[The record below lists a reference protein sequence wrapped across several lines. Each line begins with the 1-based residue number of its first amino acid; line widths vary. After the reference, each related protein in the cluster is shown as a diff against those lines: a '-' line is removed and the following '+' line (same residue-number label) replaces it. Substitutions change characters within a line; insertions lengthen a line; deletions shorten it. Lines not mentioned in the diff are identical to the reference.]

1 MRRFALLSAVA
12 VVLVAGLLPLLAMLA
27 GSVVVDGTVTLSV
40 YRKLFADPGRYLAS
54 LMHTLTLAGLTA
66 ALALALGLALGLLLG
81 KTDVPLRRVF
91 IVLLTVPLFV
101 PPYILAVSWSDVL
114 ARNGLLARALPER
127 AVSVLSA
134 WLYAMPGCVWVMSS
148 ALTPIVMILT
158 LVCLRTLNPR
168 LEEAARL
175 STGWSRTL
183 RHITLPMVKP
193 ALAFAILIVFLL
205 AAGEVG
211 VPMFLR
217 YSVYPVDTL
226 VQFAAFYDFAA
237 AAASAVPLLA
247 LVLVLL
253 SFERRYL
260 RDRTYR
266 LLAATPGST
275 VLLVPL
281 RRWRTPAL
289 LVVSLVALAF
299 VLLPL
304 SALLHTSL
312 SPFGYRE
319 AWLHTADSLIRSVLI
334 ATAGATALT
343 AVGFLCGYLIQRHAV
358 RWWRAVDTLTL
369 LLFTLPGTV
378 IGVGLI
384 ALWNHSATAMVYASS
399 AMIVLAYLAQYSALT
414 SRMSAAVLGSV
425 PTSLE
430 DAAQMSGAPWLARIG
445 TVVLPIALPG
455 VLAAWIVAFIFCLR
469 DLGASMLVYPAGADT
484 LPIRIFTLMANG
496 APSTIAAACVNLIAV
511 NLAMLA
517 ILAASLRA
525 LARHP

>member
-1 MRRFALLSAVA
+1 LRRFALLSAVA

-27 GSVVVDGTVTLSV
+27 QSLVVDGTVTLSV
-40 YRKLFADPGRYLAS
+40 YRRLFADPGRYLSS

-66 ALALALGLALGLLLG
+66 GIALACGLTLGLLLG
-81 KTDVPLRRVF
+81 KTDLPLRRVF

-101 PPYILAVSWSDVL
+101 PPYILAVSWSDLL

-127 AVSVLSA
+127 AIGFLSG
-134 WLYAMPGCVWVMSS
+134 WLYALPGCVWVMSS
-148 ALTPIVMILT
+148 ALTPIVMLLT

-168 LEEAARL
+168 LEEAARV
-175 STGWSRTL
+175 SAGWSPTL
-183 RHITLPMVKP
+183 RHVTLPILKP
-193 ALAFAILIVFLL
+193 ALAFAFLIVFLV

-211 VPMFLR
+211 VPMLLR
-217 YSVYPVDTL
+217 YAVYPVETL

-237 AAASAVPLLA
+237 AAATAVPLLA

-260 RDRTYR
+260 RERTYR

-275 VLLVPL
+275 ALLVPL
-281 RRWRTPAL
+281 RRWRSTAL
-289 LVVSLVALAF
+289 LAVGLVSLAF

-304 SALLHTSL
+304 SALLHASL
-312 SPFGYRE
+312 TPFGYRE
-319 AWLHTADSLIRSVLI
+319 AWLHTADSLIRSVLV

-343 AVGFLCGYLIQRHAV
+343 AVGFLCGYLIQRRAM

-384 ALWNHSATAMVYASS
+384 ALWNHAATGIVYASS
-399 AMIVLAYLAQYSALT
+399 AIIVLAYLAQYSALT
-414 SRMSAAVLGSV
+414 TRMSAAVLGSV
-425 PTSLE
+425 AASNE

-445 TVVLPIALPG
+445 RVVLPIALPG
-455 VLAAWIVAFIFCLR
+455 VLAAWVIAFVFCLR

-496 APSTIAAACVNLIAV
+496 APSTIAAAGVELVAV
-511 NLAMLA
+511 NLTMLA
-517 ILAASLRA
+517 VLAASLRA
-525 LARHP
+525 LARHS